1 MGKIFNKIAIVIF
14 VLLSVSDGLFG
25 QDFYFSQYN
34 ASPLTLNPAL
44 SGLYEGNYRVNGI
57 YRDQWRGSQLNP
69 YTTFAASVDMRFDLS
84 KQYGKYKDGFS
95 GGMTFFRDIAGVYDL
110 GTTGM
115 QLTGAFHKALS
126 NKRAQYLSAGI
137 STSINQRSLDLGTIN
152 FQDSYNGLNAFDRQT
167 LEELPSNSFSYMD
180 LNVGINY
187 AYAPT
192 KEVGYSFG
200 VAVAHFNRPEQSFY
214 RNDIS
219 YGESPTVIPEARL
232 PMKFTLHGSIVI
244 PFERNEF
251 QPKLMYAQQGDLML
265 AQLGANFR
273 FVMDADN
280 RNALHL
286 GAWVRGNNRL
296 AESFS
301 MADIGVLF
309 GYQLDT
315 FIVGLSYDYNVLKF
329 APQKTPGTFE
339 LSVTYFGTYENNS
352 GLCPMF

>member
-1 MGKIFNKIAIVIF
+1 MGNLHFKITIILALFSGYNH
-14 VLLSVSDGLFG
+14 LSG

-69 YTTFAASVDMRFDLS
+69 FTTFAASVDMRFDLS
-84 KQYGKYKDGFS
+84 KQFGKYKDGIS
-95 GGMTFFRDIAGVYDL
+95 GGMTFYRDIAGVYDL

-126 NKRAQYLSAGI
+126 NKSAQYLSAGF
-137 STSINQRSLDLGTIN
+137 STSISQRSLDLGAID

-167 LEELPSNSFSYMD
+167 LEQLPANSFSYMD
-180 LNVGINY
+180 MNIGVNY
-187 AYAPT
+187 AYAPI
-192 KEVGYSFG
+192 KEIGYSFG
-200 VAVAHFNRPEQSFY
+200 IAVSHINRPEQSFY
-214 RNDIS
+214 RNDVS
-219 YGESPTVIPEARL
+219 YGETSATIIPEARL
-232 PMKFTLHGSIVI
+232 PIKYTVHGSIVI
-244 PFERNEF
+244 PFAHNEF
-251 QPKLMYAQQGDLML
+251 QPKLMYLQQGDLRI

-273 FVMDADN
+273 FVMDADH

-286 GAWVRGNNRL
+286 GGWVRGNNRL
-296 AESFS
+296 DGFS
-301 MADIGVLF
+301 MADIGILF

-315 FIVGLSYDYNVLKF
+315 FIVGLSYDYNVLKI